1 MEGTK
6 AEAREMRDRL
16 IAERDDNGRLY
27 SEIEAEQKKLEEAKE
42 EMTLSM
48 MIPLWDAARRTAGK
62 ASERVLKEGIRWLGH
77 VTKHIGEVPIKD
89 ITPQMIESTYAA
101 IREER
106 GLSGTSMNHIHI
118 LLKSVFQK
126 AIDYDYIYKNPCAH
140 VVAPRR
146 EDPKRNSLSIEEGA
160 RLMAKVD

>member
-1 MEGTK
+1 M
-6 AEAREMRDRL
+6 
-16 IAERDDNGRLY
+16 
-27 SEIEAEQKKLEEAKE
+27 
-42 EMTLSM
+42 
-48 MIPLWDAARRTAGK
+48 
-62 ASERVLKEGIRWLGH
+62 LKEGVRWLGH

-126 AIDYDYIYKNPCAH
+126 AIAYDYSSATSMVSGDITSTKSQSYGVSVETQKEC
-140 VVAPRR
+140 R
-146 EDPKRNSLSIEEGA
+146 EL
-160 RLMAKVD
+160 